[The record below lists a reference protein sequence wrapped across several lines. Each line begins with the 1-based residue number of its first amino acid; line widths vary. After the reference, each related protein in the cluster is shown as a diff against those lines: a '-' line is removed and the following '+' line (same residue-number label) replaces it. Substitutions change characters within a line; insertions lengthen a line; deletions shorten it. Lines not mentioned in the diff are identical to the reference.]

1 MNLSEILHTN
11 DFARLDSY
19 MSATFARNMAFFSAL
34 NPSLFARLKSAPTT
48 HNLYFDGKELNIINL
63 SDGAFVYRQGE
74 MLALQ
79 RALAV
84 NPLNNTSYE
93 LYTNN
98 LALQKLDEEKIPLT
112 AKVCNNLINLM
123 FAFPSQKEFLLS
135 ASFLPSLTIF
145 GALGGVFLQI
155 LLESGVYFHSLL
167 LFEEYLDMFRIMLY
181 FVDFELLFA
190 RVSEKSCYLFV
201 ENLINKEFVNSYFST
216 HKITNNFLRL
226 ELYLYESPKI
236 ASARSIVQEAYKI
249 NARGWGSF
257 DDEMIGVRNSVKN
270 FHTNFGILNL
280 PKRVNVPICVV
291 GNGVSLD
298 SLLPFIKKNAP
309 NMLIFSCGTAL
320 KPLKAYGIE
329 PDFQIEIER
338 ISYLKEVLE
347 GAPLGD
353 TTLLCGSVVQP
364 NAINLA
370 KKGFLFMRGGSASAY
385 MFSPKSVVEF
395 SAPYVGNA
403 GFALAAL
410 LGEEVL
416 ICGLDCGY
424 IQGKSK
430 HAKNS
435 FYGKESSVIPPNAFE
450 VRANKDK
457 KVFSDALFSLSA
469 QSIERAIKVFAPNLV
484 LNLGEGAYLQGSRAC
499 EVDSF
504 ELRKVNKAR
513 AIKQIESYFQKDY
526 NKVFKEKKFTDLY
539 TKEVLEYKDEL
550 LGALRVNVGSKKEL
564 FALVDKVHRL
574 SLKKSASIP
583 FVGILF
589 EGSIAHILHTLMVCV
604 LHLSSD
610 DISEFYAKAY
620 ALIEQGLGAMGV
632 SYRLFAMQN
641 KMAK

>member
-1 MNLSEILHTN
+1 MNLSEILHTS

-19 MSATFARNMAFFSAL
+19 MSATFARNMMFFSTL

-79 RALAV
+79 RSLAV

-123 FAFPSQKEFLLS
+123 LAFPSQKEFLLS

-190 RVSEKSCYLFV
+190 HVSEKSCYLFV

-435 FYGKESSVIPPNAFE
+435 FYGKESSAIPTNAFE

-484 LNLGEGAYLQGSRAC
+484 LNLGDGAYLRGSRAC
-499 EVDSF
+499 EIDSF

-526 NKVFKEKKFTDLY
+526 NKVFKEKKFADLY

-550 LGALRVNVGSKKEL
+550 LGALRVNVRNKKEL

-574 SLKKSASIP
+574 SLRKSASLP

-620 ALIEQGLGAMGV
+620 VLMEQGLGAMGV